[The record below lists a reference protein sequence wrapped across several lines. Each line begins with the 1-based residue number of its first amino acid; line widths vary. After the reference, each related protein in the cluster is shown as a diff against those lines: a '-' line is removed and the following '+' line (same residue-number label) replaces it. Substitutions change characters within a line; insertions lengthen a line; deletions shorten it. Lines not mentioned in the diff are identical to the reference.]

1 MRAQRRK
8 VALRVVRQAAA
19 VCLGYPERDVIT
31 TAGLIRAA
39 LAEKAGRHA
48 EAFEPLL
55 AYWESSDLAVI
66 QTNYVDVFDLSRKH
80 SLYLSYWTDGDTR
93 RRGEVLAT
101 FKQRY
106 RRSGFLVDTGGELPD
121 YLPMVLEYAAI
132 VDPVDGTALLQEY
145 RSSVE
150 LLRLALTERGTPYA
164 GVVTAVCETLP
175 GPSPADRKAVMAMAA
190 AGPPAEAVGLEPI
203 VPGMRAEL
211 VDARP
216 STSSGHIA
224 SSPIAPGMRPLIPL
238 GDSR

>member
-1 MRAQRRK
+1 MKAQRRE
-8 VALRVVRQAAA
+8 AASRVVRQAAA
-19 VCLGYPERDVIT
+19 VCLGYPERDVVST
-31 TAGLIRAA
+31 SGLIRAA
-39 LAEKAGRHA
+39 LAENAPRQA
-48 EAFEPLL
+48 TDFEPLL
-55 AYWESSDLAVI
+55 AYWDSSDLRAI
-66 QTNYVDVFDLSRKH
+66 QTHYVDVFDLSRKH

-150 LLRLALTERGTPYA
+150 LLRLALAERRTPYA
-164 GVVTAVCETLP
+164 GVLTAVCGTLP

-190 AGPPAEAVGLEPI
+190 AGPPTETVGLEP
-203 VPGMRAEL
+203 
-211 VDARP
+211 
-216 STSSGHIA
+216 
-224 SSPIAPGMRPLIPL
+224 SSPRLLPI